1 MSGSNRVVAVIPA
14 AAGWEFCSNDK
25 ETELENRSSGK
36 EAPNNRV
43 REVRVTGTAEVS
55 SPADRASVRV
65 NVSNS
70 KESVNEVTNSVSR
83 RLEYILQAL
92 RQHGIRDEDT
102 SVRRFLQRDADVYR
116 MDAEIL
122 ATFSDFEK
130 MEQIRSI
137 LLEKLDRSVF
147 VGTPQF
153 FHSPESLSGT
163 RRRACVLAV
172 KRSAE
177 GQRSGSAAGAES
189 GTPPAGERGGGQGV
203 EERGRGGW
211 RRRSESGASSSFAP
225 HPDGHGSLHG
235 VRLLQLQGQKQEETL
250 SRTLENTLLLRHNS
264 ANVQCCF

>member
-1 MSGSNRVVAVIPA
+1 MSSSNRVVAVIPA
-14 AAGWEFCSNDK
+14 AAGWELSGNDQEK
-25 ETELENRSSGK
+25 ELEFRSSGK
-36 EAPNNRV
+36 ETPNNRV

-55 SPADRASVRV
+55 CPADRASVRV

-70 KESVNEVTNSVSR
+70 KESVNEVANSVSR

-102 SVRRFLQRDADVYR
+102 SVRRILQRDADVYR

-137 LLEKLDRSVF
+137 LLEKLDRSVC

-163 RRRACVLAV
+163 RRRACVSAV
-172 KRSAE
+172 ENAQQKARE
-177 GQRSGSAAGAES
+177 VGQLLGQSLG
-189 GTPPAGERGGGQGV
+189 PPLLVKEEEAKEWRNEEEEGGGSGGGEQGPPPLPRLPHIPTV
-203 EERGRGGW
+203 TAHATV
-211 RRRSESGASSSFAP
+211 SASFSFR
-225 HPDGHGSLHG
+225 D
-235 VRLLQLQGQKQEETL
+235 K
-250 SRTLENTLLLRHNS
+250 SRKK
-264 ANVQCCF
+264 V